1 MTEPHYGPPYGRPAQ
16 YPYYAPP
23 SPYGGYGEAA
33 VPARPG
39 PVILSAVL
47 GIVYGAL
54 GVLVGLLVIVG
65 GVAATSAGD
74 SADSP
79 IPGLGRVAGAV
90 GGVVIA
96 IGLLAL
102 VWAALMIWG
111 SAWALTGRSRVLL
124 IVGGS
129 ISIATTGIAVLGTL
143 ASMNDST
150 TNNGPLA
157 LLVSL
162 LFFIGALAIVILVS
176 LRPAA
181 HFYAAHRA
189 RRGR

>member
-1 MTEPHYGPPYGRPAQ
+1 MTEPHYGPQYGRPA
-16 YPYYAPP
+16 PYQPYTPP
-23 SPYGGYGEAA
+23 NPYGGYAGAA

-54 GVLVGLLVIVG
+54 GVLVGAVLVIV
-65 GVAATSAGD
+65 GVAATSAGNG
-74 SADSP
+74 ADSS
-79 IPGLGRVAGAV
+79 IPGLGRLAGAV
-90 GGVVIA
+90 GGIVLAV
-96 IGLLAL
+96 GVLAL

-111 SAWALTGRSRVLL
+111 AAWALTGRSRVLL

-129 ISIATTGIAVLGTL
+129 ISIAATGIALLGSLGYRSDT
-143 ASMNDST
+143 S
-150 TNNGPLA
+150 TNNGPLG
-157 LLVSL
+157 LLLSL
-162 LFFIGALAIVILVS
+162 LFFVGALAIVLLVS

-189 RRGR
+189 RRGC

>member
-1 MTEPHYGPPYGRPAQ
+1 MTEPHYGPQYGRPAQ

-23 SPYGGYGEAA
+23 SPDGGYGEAA

-54 GVLVGLLVIVG
+54 GVLVGAVLVIV
-65 GVAATSAGD
+65 GVAATSAGNG
-74 SADSP
+74 ADSS
-79 IPGLGRVAGAV
+79 IPGLGRLAGAV
-90 GGVVIA
+90 GGIVLAV
-96 IGLLAL
+96 GVLAL

-111 SAWALTGRSRVLL
+111 AAWALTGRSRVLL

-129 ISIATTGIAVLGTL
+129 ISIAATGIALLGSLGSLSDT
-143 ASMNDST
+143 S
-150 TNNGPLA
+150 TNNGPLG
-157 LLVSL
+157 LLLSL
-162 LFFIGALAIVILVS
+162 LFFVGALAIVLLVS